1 MDKVSIVI
9 PAYNEQEV
17 IASLLQKLVSIN
29 KGNTYEIIVVDDGS
43 TDDTG
48 LIARNSGVNVIRHPY
63 NKGYG
68 AALKTGI
75 RASRNE
81 NILTL
86 DADGQHNYEDIK
98 RIIEHLGE
106 YDMVVGCRTK
116 DSYTPVS
123 RKLGKIVLNWLANY
137 LSGFKIPDLNS
148 GFRAFKKSKVM
159 EFMHIL
165 PNTFSFTA
173 TITLAF
179 FRAGYSIKYV
189 SIISEQ
195 RYGGKSRVKHMR
207 HGLQTILLMYRVL
220 MLFNPL
226 KIFVPISGIL
236 FVVGFVYSLLSFIFV
251 KFHIP
256 AGAVLLI
263 LSSIIVFL
271 FGVIAD
277 QIATLRMEKKE

>member
-123 RKLGKIVLNWLANY
+123 RKLGKIVLNWLSNY